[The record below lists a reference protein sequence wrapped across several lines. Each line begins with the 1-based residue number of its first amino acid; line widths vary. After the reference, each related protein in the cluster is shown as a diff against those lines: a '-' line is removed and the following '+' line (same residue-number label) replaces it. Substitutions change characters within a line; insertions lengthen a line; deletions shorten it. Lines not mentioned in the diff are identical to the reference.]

1 MNNTTF
7 NIPPIPKLFDY
18 PATGTGI
25 IILVAT
31 VLMLIAIKYFDATG
45 GSLAI
50 SLIVVFAFIGALV
63 FSFFFNIP
71 NDEITS
77 AIAGGLV
84 ASFGA
89 VIAFWLGRPHNKN
102 KE

>member
-1 MNNTTF
+1 MNNTF
-7 NIPPIPKLFDY
+7 NAPPVPKIFDY

-25 IILVAT
+25 VILFAT
-31 VLMLIAIKYFDATG
+31 ILMLIAIKYFDATG
-45 GSLAI
+45 GALAI

-89 VIAFWLGRPHNKN
+89 VIAFWLGRSRPNG